1 MTNNTGM
8 LLEQL
13 MSTANSL
20 FREIEKEVRDYFTSE
35 GAVDRLLAKLAAICI
50 WILAIIIEMFWQSSS
65 AKVLSLSMTEWA
77 TSLWGING
85 NTA

>member
-1 MTNNTGM
+1 
-8 LLEQL
+8 

-35 GAVDRLLAKLAAICI
+35 GAVDRLLAKLVAICI
-50 WILAIIIEMFWQSSS
+50 WIVALIIEMFWQSSS
-65 AKVLSLSMTEWA
+65 AKVLSLGMTEWA